1 MQIPKVEDIV
11 QTAHVGHNSL
21 DVGVVWP
28 TFPVQGV
35 LQWRKTLAD
44 PVIAVMS
51 GSFIAASAGG
61 AGGYAEKRTPH

>member
-1 MQIPKVEDIV
+1 M
-11 QTAHVGHNSL
+11 
-21 DVGVVWP
+21 VWP
-28 TFPVQGV
+28 TFLVQGV

-61 AGGYAEKRTPH
+61 TGGYAEKRTPH